1 MSKLNVLEREVQML
15 DSNRI
20 EFEAVNNIH
29 QMSLLAGDDRMKLP
43 GGNT

>member
-20 EFEAVNNIH
+20 EFEAVKNIH
-29 QMSLLAGDDRMKLP
+29 QMALLAGDGCVKLP